1 MSFDFDPDEFA
12 REAVNDVARE
22 FQATMDRLLATHEGK
37 AVEQVKPALRSALRR
52 IEIDADADQIQE
64 WSEAISS
71 GMRIVAEVGR

>member
-22 FQATMDRLLATHEGK
+22 FQSTMDRLLASHEGQP
-37 AVEQVKPALRSALRR
+37 VEVVKPALRSALRR
-52 IEIDADADQIQE
+52 IEIDADADEVEE

-71 GMRIVAEVGR
+71 GTRIVVEVE